1 MLLTSQITD
10 KILQSVLE
18 LDNNSAMKHY
28 EVNMSAAL
36 MANLETLE

>member
-18 LDNNSAMKHY
+18 LDNNSAMKKDKY
-28 EVNMSAAL
+28 I
-36 MANLETLE
+36 